1 MEMVGAW
8 EADHL
13 DMQRH
18 HLLMRT
24 TEHAGGI
31 SFGRFSPSIFA
42 FWSEVTNQPST
53 INMICFKKPKCF

>member
-1 MEMVGAW
+1 MVGAW

-24 TEHAGGI
+24 TEHARGTSSGPV
-31 SFGRFSPSIFA
+31 SPFSALLEKNCGRTAEKIDLA
-42 FWSEVTNQPST
+42 L
-53 INMICFKKPKCF
+53 